1 MRNQAS
7 EINTWQHLE
16 RQEQH
21 NLCAGVTENEG
32 FQTQWHGLPCAC
44 TSKRPCVDEVL
55 QSQAVLSL
63 GRCLA
68 DVGGSM
74 FRSQYLTKMGRPF
87 TQEQPVIGE
96 AELSCS
102 LCITFSLFAPALP
115 ETMKSNQSPF
125 FFAYLSFL
133 LSHPFICALQKKHK
147 QQHIPQSIFLKGSAT
162 HSSLI
167 NEKSVIIYFALCMT
181 DFLLWK
187 TKVGTLALLSFKM
200 TKNGALY
207 SKSFEAIWWLCIR
220 NGQKFELLFIENLLT
235 WPRSLS

>member
-1 MRNQAS
+1 MICGLLSSSLIRQLFKAGSRSKGSLMRNQAS

-125 FFAYLSFL
+125 FCLLILS
-133 LSHPFICALQKKHK
+133 PFSSFQLCTPEKTQAAKTYSPKH
-147 QQHIPQSIFLKGSAT
+147 IS
-162 HSSLI
+162 
-167 NEKSVIIYFALCMT
+167 
-181 DFLLWK
+181 
-187 TKVGTLALLSFKM
+187 
-200 TKNGALY
+200 
-207 SKSFEAIWWLCIR
+207 
-220 NGQKFELLFIENLLT
+220 
-235 WPRSLS
+235 